1 MLITELGITK
11 SPVFP
16 HGTFIIFV
24 FSLSYKTPSSEEKF
38 KLLGS
43 TDMLVNPS
51 HPKNALSPMLVTES
65 GITMLVNP
73 VHPSNTLSSISV
85 TELGI
90 AMLVNPVQ

>member
-24 FSLSYKTPSSEEKF
+24 FSLSYKIPSSEEKF

-43 TDMLVNPS
+43 TDMLVNPI
-51 HPKNALSPMLVTES
+51 HPSNAPSPMLVTEL

-73 VHPSNTLSSISV
+73 V
-85 TELGI
+85 
-90 AMLVNPVQ
+90 Q